1 MCKAI
6 LSSRLLKKPPAARCC
21 VENRLEMLTYYR
33 VRCAS
38 EPIFALHRIHW
49 RLFQQPARQL
59 AALAVALL
67 VSVGAQG
74 HHSFAVHFVADRIV
88 TVEGVVTEFRFR
100 NPHGIVRFEA
110 TTEDGGVTEWQAET
124 NSPNILRR
132 RGWSEASVHV
142 GDEVRIEGYPARDG
156 SQYLR
161 ISRIVFA
168 DGRELIGQ
176 RPSSS
181 SAQDRD

>member
-6 LSSRLLKKPPAARCC
+6 LS
-21 VENRLEMLTYYR
+21 
-33 VRCAS
+33 
-38 EPIFALHRIHW
+38 
-49 RLFQQPARQL
+49 RQL
-59 AALAVALL
+59 AALAAALL
-67 VSVGAQG
+67 ISTAVQG
-74 HHSFAVHFVADRIV
+74 HHSFAVHFVPDRLV

-100 NPHGIVRFEA
+100 NPHGIVRFDTA
-110 TTEDGGVTEWQAET
+110 TEDGSVVEWQAET

-132 RGWSEASVHV
+132 RGWSETSVRA

-161 ISRIVFA
+161 ISRIEFA

-176 RPSSS
+176 RPSP
-181 SAQDRD
+181 SAAEDRD